1 MFLVGEVPS
10 AMGLCGVAVVSIAGY
25 KLGLLGAADAA
36 AVNPQAGK
44 AAKGKVPLLPL
55 GSQAGNGSGTSYG
68 RLSQPGGQPE
78 EQQHLI
84 PAAGAQGQDEV
95 VVHGQHQQQSRVY
108 QRQPAQLDA
117 EPHGPETH
125 GACGTQYEAGQL
137 QQAGQHGQQQ
147 HSQHPQEPL
156 LQPVTPANMRSSS
169 AGGSKQR
176 SAWAIAYYK
185 QKSPPGGVW
194 EAACGGLQSAAHQ
207 LLATAGVS
215 PRSAAALSS
224 SRNIFGAGRAN
235 GLPSSLS
242 GPVLTGADSIGSSS
256 GGSAQVW
263 VDSQAKA
270 SKDAGLPS
278 LSKPDS
284 KRGPHGS
291 SSSTAAQRSRPPR
304 RWLGRLQGPV
314 RRLEQ
319 AVRGTARLL
328 SGPSAGPTL
337 VLIVAF
343 LYSLTAS
350 MDKLGMSASS
360 STAFYLMMQRL
371 LIAAVSMVYLLL
383 MSPHT
388 FKYLAR
394 DAVLLVSMSIVE
406 QAAIVL
412 YFKAI
417 QNILVSVRAL
427 WGCGAPQL

>member
-1 MFLVGEVPS
+1 
-10 AMGLCGVAVVSIAGY
+10 
-25 KLGLLGAADAA
+25 
-36 AVNPQAGK
+36 
-44 AAKGKVPLLPL
+44 
-55 GSQAGNGSGTSYG
+55 
-68 RLSQPGGQPE
+68 
-78 EQQHLI
+78 
-84 PAAGAQGQDEV
+84 
-95 VVHGQHQQQSRVY
+95 
-108 QRQPAQLDA
+108 
-117 EPHGPETH
+117 
-125 GACGTQYEAGQL
+125 
-137 QQAGQHGQQQ
+137 
-147 HSQHPQEPL
+147 
-156 LQPVTPANMRSSS
+156 
-169 AGGSKQR
+169 
-176 SAWAIAYYK
+176 
-185 QKSPPGGVW
+185 
-194 EAACGGLQSAAHQ
+194 
-207 LLATAGVS
+207 
-215 PRSAAALSS
+215 
-224 SRNIFGAGRAN
+224 
-235 GLPSSLS
+235 
-242 GPVLTGADSIGSSS
+242 
-256 GGSAQVW
+256 
-263 VDSQAKA
+263 
-270 SKDAGLPS
+270 
-278 LSKPDS
+278 
-284 KRGPHGS
+284 
-291 SSSTAAQRSRPPR
+291 
-304 RWLGRLQGPV
+304 V